1 MASFAAMKLL
11 APFILLLAISSMT
24 AQISSPDRFRA
35 QIFDV
40 LHYDANITFP
50 DPPTRRIDADVKITV
65 QWQIDAEA
73 PTFPFHLR
81 GLTIDSVFVNGS
93 RAAWSTIGTPDMDTM
108 HHRVQLAR
116 AVTRWQRDT
125 IRVFYRGVMT
135 NEGGS
140 SPWGGVH
147 YQDQVLYS
155 LGVGFANNYVST
167 TQHWLACYDHPSD
180 KATFTGRFR
189 VPTGGWVV
197 ASVGPEQPAKS
208 VDTLV
213 EYTWV
218 ERNQIATYLITFAV
232 GKYTSHRLQDL
243 SGKNIPHVF
252 YYLPRDQAKSIQS
265 YSLVPQMTAHLSSW
279 FGDYPFDKVGYCNT
293 YKGAMEHQSMISMP
307 VATIQRGDTM
317 NVTGAHELAHQ
328 WFGDFVTPI
337 DFRYAWLT
345 ESFATFSEALWIE
358 HKRGWD
364 AYLKELEVK
373 TRSAINVAKQEGVFA
388 LEAFPRKAPSSNYPQ
403 TIYQKGAVV
412 VGMMRAIAGDE
423 AFKNGLQYYLRRSDT
438 RYGNAQT
445 ETMAESLRSALG
457 KRTYD
462 FFNEWVTGKGWAK
475 LRVEQR
481 KSDNGILVTIQQVQ
495 KQQFPD
501 WPLFTTLPL
510 NVTYINVSGNKEDRI
525 VFPDD
530 QGVIEFECLELLG
543 VNSGSK
549 SRCMCEVQSISSVDE
564 TDASESITL
573 APIPASD
580 RLIVTRRGSGE
591 REYAMTIYDARG
603 AAMRSWTDTM
613 CENGCVIDVSSYPI
627 GAYILVVTFGNRT
640 SRLPFTVTRGE

>member
-1 MASFAAMKLL
+1 MPSFARMNLL
-11 APFILLLAISSMT
+11 APIILLISAT
-24 AQISSPDRFRA
+24 TLVAQISSPDRFRS

-40 LHYDANITFP
+40 QHYDAGITFP
-50 DPPTRRIDADVKITV
+50 DPPTRSIVADVKIVV
-65 QWQIDAEA
+65 QWEADAVA

-81 GLTIDSVFVNGS
+81 DLTIDSVFVNGS
-93 RAAWSTIGTPDMDTM
+93 RAAWSTIGTQDMDTM
-108 HHRVQLAR
+108 HHRVQLKG
-116 AVTRWQRDT
+116 AVSRGQRDT
-125 IRVFYRGVMT
+125 VRVFYHGLMT

-147 YQDQVLYS
+147 YQDQVLYA

-180 KATFTGRFR
+180 KATFSGRFR

-197 ASVGPEQPAKS
+197 ASVGPEQPATS
-208 VDTLV
+208 ADTLV

-218 ERNQIATYLITFAV
+218 ERNQIATYLMTFAV
-232 GKYTSHRLQDL
+232 GKYTSHRMQDM
-243 SGKNIPHVF
+243 SSKNVPHVF

-265 YSLVPQMTAHLSSW
+265 YALVPQMTAHLASW

-317 NVTGAHELAHQ
+317 NITAAHELAHQ
-328 WFGDFVTPI
+328 WFGDYVTPR

-373 TRSAINVAKQEGVFA
+373 ARSAISAAAREGTFA
-388 LEAFPRKAPSSNYPQ
+388 LEAFPRTAPSSNYPQ

-412 VGMMRAIAGDE
+412 VGMMRAIAGDD
-423 AFKNGLQYYLRRSDT
+423 AFKNGLQYYLRRSDH

-481 KSDNGILVTIQQVQ
+481 KDTNGILVTIQQVQ

-501 WPLFTTLPL
+501 WPIFTTLPL
-510 NVTYINVSGNKEDRI
+510 NVTYTNISGNKEDRI
-525 VFPDD
+525 MYPDD
-530 QGVIEFECLELLG
+530 RGVIEFECLELLG

-549 SRCMCEVQSISSVDE
+549 SRCMCEVQTISNVDQA
-564 TDASESITL
+564 DDNESITL

-580 RLIVTRRGSGE
+580 RMIVTRRGSSE
-591 REYAMTIYDARG
+591 REYSMTIIDARG
-603 AAMRSWTDTM
+603 AVVENRTDTM
-613 CENGCVIDVSSYPI
+613 CDSGCVLDVSSYPS
-627 GAYILVVTFGNRT
+627 GAYILVMSFGKST
-640 SRLPFTVTRGE
+640 TRLPFTVTRGE